1 MSHKPARHCRD
12 RSHRRCFTLVEL
24 IVAGVL
30 TTFILGTI
38 SVSLTNLAR
47 AKTSSRQRLEAYLR
61 ADTALNMIRRDVVSI
76 IRSDDLF
83 WTRFMLID
91 NAIDTP
97 AGRMDRDEILIFNN
111 RLKPVRQ
118 TEYNG
123 EGMEYETQYRI
134 QEDELAPNL
143 WRRRDPLPDEY
154 PLGGGVA
161 TPVTDGMLGLKIEAY
176 DGYQW
181 FDQWDSDFEG
191 LPLAVR
197 ITVTT
202 SGDYGYKD
210 IYDAPQATLRTVVSL
225 DRILLPKENLM
236 ALLEI
241 EEAEADEQAEG
252 AATEGAPPSL
262 DDLGIPGLRPGGN
275 IDLNGLLPRGS
286 DQIIVV
292 DGRTIVIDGEN
303 RRIDEVETDS
313 RGRRI
318 RRDNET
324 QPNIIRPRST
334 TSSSSN
340 PIIRPGG
347 GGNNP

>member
-1 MSHKPARHCRD
+1 MSHKQTRPCRF
-12 RSHRRCFTLVEL
+12 RSHRRGFTLVEL

-30 TTFILGTI
+30 TTFILGAI

-47 AKTSSRQRLEAYLR
+47 AKSSSRQRLEAYLR

-76 IRSDDLF
+76 IRTDDLF
-83 WTRFMLID
+83 WTRFVLLD
-91 NAIDTP
+91 KAVDTP

-118 TEYNG
+118 TEFNG

-134 QEDELAPNL
+134 QEDELAPTL
-143 WRRRDPLPDEY
+143 WRRRDPMPDEY

-176 DGYQW
+176 DGFQW
-181 FDQWDSDFEG
+181 FDQWDSDLEG

-197 ITVTT
+197 ITVTA
-202 SGDYGYKD
+202 SGDYGYED

-241 EEAEADEQAEG
+241 EEGEEEG
-252 AATEGAPPSL
+252 QEGDDPDGPPSL
-262 DDLGIPGLRPGGN
+262 DDLGIPGLRPGGSF
-275 IDLNGLLPRGS
+275 DLGGLLPGGLGIPIPG
-286 DQIIVV
+286 DA
-292 DGRTIVIDGEN
+292 RTIIIDGEN
-303 RRIDEVETDS
+303 RGLEEE
-313 RGRRI
+313 GALLRRI
-318 RRDNET
+318 APRGDRT
-324 QPNIIRPRST
+324 QPNIIRPGAST
-334 TSSSSN
+334 GSTGNSPPRRGN
-340 PIIRPGG
+340 

>member
-1 MSHKPARHCRD
+1 MNHKPAGQRRF

-47 AKTSSRQRLEAYLR
+47 AKLSSRQRLEAYLR

-83 WTRFMLID
+83 WTRFLLLD
-91 NAIDTP
+91 KVVDTP

-111 RLKPVRQ
+111 RLKPVRR

-143 WRRRDPLPDEY
+143 WCRRDPLPDEY

-181 FDQWDSDFEG
+181 FDQWDSDLEG

-202 SGDYGYKD
+202 SGDYGYED
-210 IYDAPQATLRTVVSL
+210 IYDAPQATLRTIVSL

-241 EEAEADEQAEG
+241 EEAEEAGLEG
-252 AATEGAPPSL
+252 DDPDGPPSL
-262 DDLGIPGLRPGGN
+262 DDLGIPGLRPGGS
-275 IDLNGLLPRGS
+275 IDMRGFLPGGS
-286 DQIIVV
+286 GQIILE

-303 RRIDEVETDS
+303 RGLQDE
-313 RGRRI
+313 RLILGRQLRTPVD
-318 RRDNET
+318 RT
-324 QPNIIRPRST
+324 QPNIIRPGAGTGSSGNST
-334 TSSSSN
+334 
-340 PIIRPGG
+340 PRPGNR
-347 GGNNP
+347 GNNP